1 MTIYFLLL
9 ALSAAE
15 PCMPFTNEPFL
26 DIQLENHMLYDT
38 ATYMKSL
45 QGTVLTVRA
54 KFSTG
59 LFYNIHYTNST
70 GTHRLQ
76 TLVPWKTHTE
86 IITDCD

>member
-1 MTIYFLLL
+1 MTISFVLL
-9 ALSAAE
+9 ALAAAE
-15 PCMPFTNEPFL
+15 PCMPFTNEPLL

-38 ATYMKSL
+38 ATYIKKL
-45 QGTVLTVRA
+45 KGTVLSVRA

-59 LFYNIHYTNST
+59 PLYDIHYTNST

-76 TLVPWKTHTE
+76 TLVPWKTHRE